1 MAVRYT
7 GQSSSE
13 EEDFPSDSDDSSSDN
28 EVDRLARLADEIFE
42 ESDDDEEQE
51 FAGFEFEMPDDVTFQ
66 LGRPPVRQV
75 DDDYV
80 DDQPQAGP
88 HVNIP
93 PHSKPIDIFNL
104 FFDDVLFQQIVDW
117 TNTNAAKKHTENPEK
132 QGEMDGHHYRRD
144 PCFHSHVDYHE

>member
-1 MAVRYT
+1 MAARYAD
-7 GQSSSE
+7 QSSSE

-51 FAGFEFEMPDDVTFQ
+51 LAVTFQ

-80 DDQPQAGP
+80 DDQPQAGL

-93 PHSKPIDIFNL
+93 PHSKPIDIL
-104 FFDDVLFQQIVDW
+104 LKLI
-117 TNTNAAKKHTENPEK
+117 
-132 QGEMDGHHYRRD
+132 
-144 PCFHSHVDYHE
+144 S